1 MNDQPGL
8 NDYVKMYDATKKPD
22 AATVVGK
29 KATLALGGSLGG
41 VLGGMLGGAAASGIF
56 GTTAM
61 VSSLIPTGLLNAL
74 GLAAVVTTPVGWVL
88 GGIAVCAGIG
98 AGIAAGI
105 GYGAHRLSHSGGKE
119 DQKRA
124 ATGKGLLKK
133 IEALFQGRAQ
143 PVATQHPASLAD
155 QTAQVEALFRELGQE
170 GAIAANKV
178 DYFVNNLRSGQ
189 LSIDDAIAILQEHG
203 KELSHSTLNPAAPNA
218 EIALQQAASARALTV
233 MHKGVLNNP
242 DQPAES
248 FLIQM
253 QQRFGID
260 RERAVE
266 LYRDA
271 PLDSN
276 PTATARQ
283 LADLFTQEIMRGALT
298 ALEETAQD
306 MQQGQAAFVRFLEIQ
321 NTLQQQFNTQISAID
336 RAGEDA
342 LAAINRI

>member
-22 AATVVGK
+22 AATVIGK
-29 KATLALGGSLGG
+29 RGSAALGG
-41 VLGGMLGGAAASGIF
+41 VLGGTLGSAAASGLF
-56 GTTAM
+56 GTTAIGW
-61 VSSLIPTGLLNAL
+61 SLIPAGLLKAV
-74 GLAAVVTTPVGWVL
+74 GIAAVVTTPIGWL
-88 GGIAVCAGIG
+88 LTGIAACATIG
-98 AGIAAGI
+98 AGI
-105 GYGAHRLSHSGGKE
+105 GYGVHRLSHSGGKHDE
-119 DQKRA
+119 KRA
-124 ATGKGLLKK
+124 KNRKELSKK
-133 IEALFQGRAQ
+133 IEALFQSSPQLATSQQ
-143 PVATQHPASLAD
+143 PALLAD

-189 LSIDDAIAILQEHG
+189 LPIDDAIAILQEYG
-203 KELSHSTLNPAAPNA
+203 KELNHSTLNPAAPNT

-233 MHKGVLNNP
+233 MHKGVLNHP

-298 ALEETAQD
+298 ALEETARD

-342 LAAINRI
+342 LAAISRI

>member
-1 MNDQPGL
+1 MNDQL
-8 NDYVKMYDATKKPD
+8 ELKNRIKTYEATKKPD
-22 AATVVGK
+22 AATVAG
-29 KATLALGGSLGG
+29 AAGSTALGATLGG
-41 VLGGMLGGAAASGIF
+41 VAAPSIAGWFGANVISTSGLGTVLSWLPAGMLKTIG
-56 GTTAM
+56 
-61 VSSLIPTGLLNAL
+61 IPTVATI
-74 GLAAVVTTPVGWVL
+74 TTPVGWVL
-88 GGIAVCAGIG
+88 GSIAICAGL
-98 AGIAAGI
+98 
-105 GYGAHRLSHSGGKE
+105 GYGVYRLAHSGGKNDE
-119 DQKRA
+119 KRSVL
-124 ATGKGLLKK
+124 GKGILNK
-133 IEALFQGRAQ
+133 IQALFQAKAQ
-143 PVATQHPASLAD
+143 PVATQQPASLAD
-155 QTAQVEALFRELGQE
+155 QTAQVEALFRELGRE
-170 GAIAANKV
+170 GVIAADKV
-178 DYFVNNLRSGQ
+178 DSFVNQLKSGK
-189 LSIDDAIAILQEHG
+189 LSLDDAIAVLRDCG
-203 KELSHSTLNPAAPNA
+203 KELSHSTLNPAAPNS
-218 EIALQQAASARALTV
+218 ETALQQAASARALTV
-233 MHKGVLNNP
+233 MHKGVLNHP
-242 DQPAES
+242 DQPNES

-321 NTLQQQFNTQISAID
+321 QTLQQQFNTQIAAID

>member
-1 MNDQPGL
+1 MNHSNEQPEIIQHI
-8 NDYVKMYDATKKPD
+8 DVYSDTQKRDK
-22 AATVVGK
+22 ATVVGK
-29 KATLALGGSLGG
+29 AGSAAIGGTLGW
-41 VLGGMLGGAAASGIF
+41 
-56 GTTAM
+56 
-61 VSSLIPTGLLNAL
+61 
-74 GLAAVVTTPVGWVL
+74 LAAPTTPVGS
-88 GGIAVCAGIG
+88 IAICAGL
-98 AGIAAGI
+98 
-105 GYGAHRLSHSGGKE
+105 GYSVYRLSHSGGKNDE
-119 DQKRA
+119 KRSVL
-124 ATGKGLLKK
+124 GKGILNK
-133 IEALFQGRAQ
+133 IQALFQAKAQ
-143 PVATQHPASLAD
+143 PVATQQPASLAD

-189 LSIDDAIAILQEHG
+189 LPIDDAIAILQEYG

-218 EIALQQAASARALTV
+218 KIALQQAASARALTV
-233 MHKGVLNNP
+233 MHKGVLNHP
-242 DQPAES
+242 DQPNES

-321 NTLQQQFNTQISAID
+321 QTLQQQFNTQIAEID

-342 LAAINRI
+342 MAAINRI

>member
-1 MNDQPGL
+1 M
-8 NDYVKMYDATKKPD
+8 
-22 AATVVGK
+22 
-29 KATLALGGSLGG
+29 
-41 VLGGMLGGAAASGIF
+41 
-56 GTTAM
+56 
-61 VSSLIPTGLLNAL
+61 
-74 GLAAVVTTPVGWVL
+74 
-88 GGIAVCAGIG
+88 
-98 AGIAAGI
+98 
-105 GYGAHRLSHSGGKE
+105 
-119 DQKRA
+119 
-124 ATGKGLLKK
+124 
-133 IEALFQGRAQ
+133 
-143 PVATQHPASLAD
+143 
-155 QTAQVEALFRELGQE
+155 GQE

-189 LSIDDAIAILQEHG
+189 LPIDDAIAILQEYG
-203 KELSHSTLNPAAPNA
+203 KELSHSTLNPVAPNA

-233 MHKGVLNNP
+233 MHKGVLNHP
-242 DQPAES
+242 DQPNES

-260 RERAVE
+260 RERALE

-321 NTLQQQFNTQISAID
+321 QTLQQQFNTQIAAID